1 MMSATTIQQYITQWL
16 EGDDT
21 VYRHIFDYY
30 YPRLFPACYRS
41 IRQREDC
48 EEMVLNVFVNI
59 WRHRAQL
66 LQVADFE
73 KYIFRSLRN
82 QMADFQRRNILQ
94 TEDIDTCAPE
104 KLGVINHPELSFKEL
119 ESIYLNAL
127 DKLTEKQREVFLMS
141 RKQGLSQKEIAR
153 QHNISVN
160 TVNNHIK
167 AAMKLIR
174 NDLGEYSE
182 ALPVI
187 ILITTTCLQ

>member
-1 MMSATTIQQYITQWL
+1 MSATTIQQYITRWL
-16 EGDDT
+16 KGDDT
-21 VYRHIFDYY
+21 AYRHIFDYY

-48 EEMVLNVFVNI
+48 EEMVLNVFMNI
-59 WRHRAQL
+59 WKHRAQL
-66 LQVADFE
+66 LQVVDFE

-82 QMADFQRRNILQ
+82 QIADFHRRNILL
-94 TEDIDTCAPE
+94 TEDIETCAPE
-104 KLGVINHPELSFKEL
+104 KLGSINHPELSFKEL
-119 ESIYLNAL
+119 EGIYLNAL

-141 RKQGLSQKEIAR
+141 RKQGLSQKEIALH
-153 QHNISVN
+153 HNISVN

-167 AAMKLIR
+167 AALKLIR

-187 ILITTTCLQ
+187 ILITATSLQ